1 MYYDLN
7 LKFKDEAEAN
17 AMLFVEQSY
26 TEDGEIKT
34 YKVHKYAAIDI
45 IGPIYKATGK
55 VFKNED
61 GDAPEM
67 APVEGWHVNVRHTE
81 EMPELKA
88 WAVTPKTPSRVWA

>member
-67 APVEGWHVNVRHTE
+67 APVEGWHVNVRGE
-81 EMPELKA
+81 ICPELEA
-88 WAVTPKTPSRVWA
+88 YALNLDTPRRVWY